1 MEMAARLAAGVAHE
15 IRNPL
20 AAMMNA
26 ASLLQ
31 ESERLGAGDMELA
44 EILLEEARRINRIV
58 GEVLVFARPPVLA
71 RRPVALAPLVESTMA
86 LARRDPRFCA
96 GVVLRSDLPA
106 DLPPV
111 LADPDRIRELLWNL
125 LLNAAQAVGPGGR
138 VELHGETRLNG
149 VSPVVALR
157 VEDSGRG
164 IPEELRQRVFEPF
177 ETTKV
182 SGTGLGLSLVRS
194 IVLAHGGSIEITDSE
209 LGGACLSFWL
219 PQAGTRD
226 IGPDPKA

>member
-1 MEMAARLAAGVAHE
+1 MGTHDFSRWLAAR
-15 IRNPL
+15 
-20 AAMMNA
+20 
-26 ASLLQ
+26 
-31 ESERLGAGDMELA
+31 
-44 EILLEEARRINRIV
+44 
-58 GEVLVFARPPVLA
+58 
-71 RRPVALAPLVESTMA
+71 VESDDWAAIEKCFNETA
-86 LARRDPRFCA
+86 VAR
-96 GVVLRSDLPA
+96 DLG
-106 DLPPV
+106 LEVV

-219 PQAGTRD
+219 PQASRR
-226 IGPDPKA
+226 PSA